1 MDLICVRVK
10 ETRKD
15 WNLTQ
20 VEFAKRLGV
29 TNAHISAIEKGK
41 TIPSAALIKLICKE
55 FKVSEEWLT
64 KGVGPRDSEDFDS
77 ETENVLMDTS
87 DRFNKILTRDN
98 SLIRA
103 RVARIEKM
111 FTDILEINFISEDE
125 RIEYLDL
132 CHKLFFH
139 LSSYIVFNKSAAE
152 HNQLHFFSYPDDII
166 KNLEKDLGEFDSFFE
181 KMEKNNMLSFS

>member
-181 KMEKNNMLSFS
+181 KMEKK